1 MAAAISPE
9 NLPTLLSLERLF
21 ITGIGTDVGKTLVSA
36 ILTEALQA
44 DYWKP
49 VQAGLTPTT
58 DAATVRSLVQNT
70 RSHFWPE
77 RYRLQLP
84 ASPHAAAAAEGVTL
98 HPEDFQLP
106 ETNNHLLVEG
116 AGGLLVPLAPGFLI
130 ADLTQQLGLEV
141 VVVSRNYLGSINHTL
156 LTLEALKAR
165 NIPVRGLIF
174 NGEPTPATE
183 EFIATHTAVPI
194 MPRVLPEPEVSAAVV
209 SRYAAEFREWF
220 GL

>member
-1 MAAAISPE
+1 M
-9 NLPTLLSLERLF
+9 ERLF
-21 ITGIGTDVGKTLVSA
+21 ITGIGTDVGKTFVSA

-58 DAATVRSLVQNT
+58 DAATVRELVQNPV
-70 RSHFWPE
+70 SHFWPE
-77 RYRLQLP
+77 RHRLQLP
-84 ASPHAAAAAEGVTL
+84 ASPHAAAAAEGITL
-98 HPEDFQLP
+98 SPADFQLP
-106 ETNNHLLVEG
+106 ATDNHLLVEG

-130 ADLTQQLGLEV
+130 ADLAQQLALDV

-156 LTLEALKAR
+156 LTLEALQAR
-165 NIPVRGLIF
+165 GMRVRGLVF

-183 EFIATHTAVPI
+183 EFITAHTGVPV
-194 MPRVLPEPEVSAAVV
+194 MPRVLFEPEVTPAVV
-209 SRYAAEFREWF
+209 SRYAAEFRAWF

>member
-1 MAAAISPE
+1 M
-9 NLPTLLSLERLF
+9 ERLF
-21 ITGIGTDVGKTLVSA
+21 ITGIGTDVGKTFVSA

-58 DAATVRSLVQNT
+58 DAATVRGLVQNPI
-70 RSHFWPE
+70 SHFWPE

-84 ASPHAAAAAEGVTL
+84 ASPHAAAAAEGLTL
-98 HPEDFQLP
+98 RPEDFQLP
-106 ETNNHLLVEG
+106 QTDNHLLVEG
-116 AGGLLVPLAPGFLI
+116 AGGLLVPLAPGFLL
-130 ADLTQQLGLEV
+130 ADLARQFDLDV

-156 LTLEALKAR
+156 LTLEALQAR
-165 NIPVRGLIF
+165 GLRVRGLVF

-183 EFIATHTAVPI
+183 TFIAEYTGVPL
-194 MPRVLPEPEVSAAVV
+194 MPRILPEPEVAPAVV
-209 SRYAAEFREWF
+209 SRYAAEFRAWF

>member
-1 MAAAISPE
+1 M
-9 NLPTLLSLERLF
+9 ERLF

-58 DAATVRSLVQNT
+58 DAATVRGLVQNPV
-70 RSHFWPE
+70 SHFWPE
-77 RYRLQLP
+77 RHRLQLP
-84 ASPHAAAAAEGVTL
+84 ASPHAAAAAEGLTL
-98 HPEDFQLP
+98 RPEDFELP
-106 ETNNHLLVEG
+106 ATHNHLLVEG
-116 AGGLLVPLAPGFLI
+116 AGGLLVPLAPGFLL
-130 ADLTQQLGLEV
+130 ADLAQRFALDV

-156 LTLEALKAR
+156 LTLEALQAR
-165 NIPVRGLIF
+165 GLRVRGLIF

-183 EFIATHTAVPI
+183 EFIAEHTGVPL
-194 MPRVLPEPEVSAAVV
+194 MPRILPEPEVTPTMV
-209 SRYAAEFREWF
+209 SRYAAEFRTWF